1 MDTIER
7 QRAKKRLERFA
18 WYLDNSIPIPGL
30 EARIG
35 IDGLIGLLPGIGDT
49 LGALLS
55 SYLLGEAAR
64 LGAPKSVL
72 LKMAFNIALDALV
85 GTIPVLGDLFD
96 FVWKANQRNAELLN
110 QYLDRPR
117 KTVVSS
123 RIFAWILAVA
133 LIGLVI
139 FIGWLGYLVIR
150 ALWAAATGG

>member
-7 QRAKKRLERFA
+7 QKAKKRLERVA

-35 IDGLIGLLPGIGDT
+35 IDGLIGLLPGVGDT

-85 GTIPVLGDLFD
+85 GAIPVLGDLFD
-96 FVWKANQRNAELLN
+96 FVWKANQRNVELLN
-110 QYLDRPR
+110 QYLDRPQ

-123 RIFAWILAVA
+123 RIFAWVLAVA
-133 LIGLVI
+133 LIGFVI

-150 ALWAAATGG
+150 ALLAAASGG

>member
-1 MDTIER
+1 VEPSER
-7 QRAKKRLERFA
+7 QRAKKRLERVA

-30 EARIG
+30 DARIG

-72 LKMAFNIALDALV
+72 VKMAFNIALDALV
-85 GTIPVLGDLFD
+85 GAIPVLGDLFD
-96 FVWKANQRNAELLN
+96 FVWKANQRNVDILN

-117 KTVVSS
+117 KTVVTS
-123 RIFAWILAVA
+123 RIFAWVLAVA
-133 LIGLVI
+133 LVGFVI
-139 FIGWLGYLVIR
+139 FTGWFGYLVIR
-150 ALWAAATGG
+150 ALWAAATAG

>member
-7 QRAKKRLERFA
+7 QKARKRLERVA

-35 IDGLIGLLPGIGDT
+35 IDGLIGLLPGVGDT

-72 LKMAFNIALDALV
+72 VKMAFNIALDALV
-85 GTIPVLGDLFD
+85 GAIPVLGDLFD
-96 FVWKANQRNAELLN
+96 FVWKANQRNVELLN
-110 QYLDRPR
+110 EYLDRPR

-123 RIFAWILAVA
+123 RIFAWVLAIA
-133 LIGLVI
+133 LIGFVV

-150 ALWAAATGG
+150 ALWATATGG

>member
-7 QRAKKRLERFA
+7 QRARKRLERVA

-35 IDGLIGLLPGIGDT
+35 IDGLIGLLPGVGDT

-85 GTIPVLGDLFD
+85 GAIPVLGDLFD
-96 FVWKANQRNAELLN
+96 FVWKANQRNVELLN

-150 ALWAAATGG
+150 ALWTAATGG